1 MATNGIEIEHRL
13 EETVFRP
20 RRADPEST
28 GPAATAIENGQATRP
43 VTESLGSGTEELR
56 RTFLGI
62 SKDVGQDLALA
73 PLVDN
78 VAYGLASVLV
88 VAIRGLENHIA
99 SETRKVGDSVG
110 RRLDTLQSGFQDL
123 TAAISEQ
130 RSMNLLVQDKCQ
142 QLATDAASMRES
154 QTRQDAE
161 LAAIRKEAGEFS
173 ASVSE
178 RVDVIVKELGV
189 HQEDIAAVKS
199 TLSSLYSR
207 VDAIVERLDKQA
219 AALRSMC
226 ASYAHRETELEQ
238 LVDGLARLRAYPA
251 PAPTNGL

>member
-1 MATNGIEIEHRL
+1 MATNAIEIEHGL
-13 EETVFRP
+13 EEAVLRP
-20 RRADPEST
+20 RRVDSESN
-28 GPAATAIENGQATRP
+28 GAPAPAIEKGQN
-43 VTESLGSGTEELR
+43 LGAGNDELR
-56 RTFLGI
+56 PHGLGI
-62 SKDVGQDLALA
+62 LKDAAQELALA

-99 SETRKVGDSVG
+99 SETHKVSDTVG
-110 RRLDTLQSGFQDL
+110 RRLDALQAGFQEL

-130 RSMNLLVQDKCQ
+130 RSMNLSVQDQCH
-142 QLATDAASMRES
+142 QLAATAASLQES
-154 QTRQDAE
+154 QARQDEE
-161 LAAIRKEAGEFS
+161 LAAIRKETGEFS

-178 RVDVIVKELGV
+178 RLEVIFRELGV

-199 TLSSLYSR
+199 TLSGLYSR
-207 VDAIVERLDKQA
+207 VDGIVERLDKQA
-219 AALRSMC
+219 AALRSMS
-226 ASYAHRETELEQ
+226 ATYAHRETELEQ

>member
-13 EETVFRP
+13 EEAVL
-20 RRADPEST
+20 RARKGDPGST
-28 GPAATAIENGQATRP
+28 GASAAAVGNGQASKLAA
-43 VTESLGSGTEELR
+43 ESLGSGTEEVR
-56 RTFLGI
+56 RTLLGI
-62 SKDVGQDLALA
+62 PKDVGQELALA

-99 SETRKVGDSVG
+99 SETRKVGDTVG
-110 RRLDTLQSGFQDL
+110 RRLDTLQAGFQVL
-123 TAAISEQ
+123 TDAISEQ
-130 RSMNLLVQDKCQ
+130 RSMNLTVQDKCQ
-142 QLATDAASMRES
+142 QLAATAVSMQEA
-154 QTRQDAE
+154 QARQDAE
-161 LAAIRKEAGEFS
+161 LAALGKKTGEFS

-178 RVDVIVKELGV
+178 RIDVIVKELGV

-199 TLSSLYSR
+199 TLSGLYSR

-219 AALRSMC
+219 VALRSMC
-226 ASYAHRETELEQ
+226 ATYAHRETEIEQ

>member
-13 EETVFRP
+13 EEAVLRP
-20 RRADPEST
+20 RKVDPEST
-28 GPAATAIENGQATRP
+28 GSPATAVENGHASKPATDN
-43 VTESLGSGTEELR
+43 LGSGTEELR

-62 SKDVGQDLALA
+62 PKDVGQDLALA

-99 SETRKVGDSVG
+99 SETRKVGETVG
-110 RRLDTLQSGFQDL
+110 RRLDTLQTGFQDL
-123 TAAISEQ
+123 TDAISEQ
-130 RSMNLLVQDKCQ
+130 RSLNLSVQDKCQ
-142 QLATDAASMRES
+142 HLAVAAASMQES
-154 QTRQDAE
+154 QARQDAE
-161 LAAIRKEAGEFS
+161 LATLRKETGEFS

-178 RVDVIVKELGV
+178 RIEAIFKELGV

-199 TLSSLYSR
+199 TLSGLYSR

-219 AALRSMC
+219 VALRSMC
-226 ASYAHRETELEQ
+226 ATYAHRETEIEQ

>member
-13 EETVFRP
+13 EEAVFRP
-20 RRADPEST
+20 RKTDAAS
-28 GPAATAIENGQATRP
+28 PASAIENGQANKP
-43 VTESLGSGTEELR
+43 VPENLGSGTEELR

-62 SKDVGQDLALA
+62 PKDVGQDLTLA

-99 SETRKVGDSVG
+99 SETRKVGDTVG
-110 RRLDTLQSGFQDL
+110 RRLDTLQAGFQDL
-123 TAAISEQ
+123 TDAISEQ

-142 QLATDAASMRES
+142 QLSAAAVSMQES
-154 QTRQDAE
+154 QARQDAE
-161 LAAIRKEAGEFS
+161 LATLRKETGEFS

-178 RVDVIVKELGV
+178 RMDVIFKELGV
-189 HQEDIAAVKS
+189 HQEDIAAVKG
-199 TLSSLYSR
+199 TLSGLCSR

-226 ASYAHRETELEQ
+226 ATYAHRETEIEQ